1 VISEKEFKNFE
12 DIFYFEE
19 PETIK
24 KENEVEKIYE
34 IIELENIYD
43 IIPTYDLQDE
53 KLTQDIL
60 EVYKILFWGISAL
73 VSTLLWLYFFLT

>member
-1 VISEKEFKNFE
+1 VISEEKFKNYE
-12 DIFYFEE
+12 EGFYFEG
-19 PETIK
+19 PETIEKEK
-24 KENEVEKIYE
+24 KVKKIF
-34 IIELENIYD
+34 NHGHIYD
-43 IIPTYDLQDE
+43 IFPTYDLQDE